1 MGMHSRVEPINA
13 LQLGFVG
20 IGLTTNIPKMLRQLK
35 GGKEVAHYLVGQTFN
50 ICVTL
55 LFAWLMFDVV

>member
-1 MGMHSRVEPINA
+1 
-13 LQLGFVG
+13 VG

-35 GGKEVAHYLVGQTFN
+35 GGKEIAHYLVGQTFN